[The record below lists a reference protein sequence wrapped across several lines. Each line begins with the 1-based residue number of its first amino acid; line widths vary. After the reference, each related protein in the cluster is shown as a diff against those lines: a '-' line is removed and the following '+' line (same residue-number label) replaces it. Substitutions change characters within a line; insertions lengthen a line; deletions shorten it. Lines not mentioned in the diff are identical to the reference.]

1 MKIIFGTSNKRKTE
15 DIVKVINENRF
26 DLEVLTLEDIGWNLA
41 DIEEDGI
48 TLEENSLIKANAIL
62 NFCKNHSIHYP
73 IITDDA
79 GLFINALDGRPGIY
93 TARYAEEERMK
104 NPSLPSYECVNKV
117 LRELEG
123 IENRKAYYQCV
134 VTCMKADGSFKQN
147 IGRTEGEIAAEITEP
162 IIRPYFYSIF
172 NYQGINFRNLN
183 EEKLKETYRF
193 QALKQALEELL
204 KDEQNMD

>member
-1 MKIIFGTSNKRKTE
+1 
-15 DIVKVINENRF
+15 
-26 DLEVLTLEDIGWNLA
+26 
-41 DIEEDGI
+41 
-48 TLEENSLIKANAIL
+48 
-62 NFCKNHSIHYP
+62 
-73 IITDDA
+73 
-79 GLFINALDGRPGIY
+79 
-93 TARYAEEERMK
+93 
-104 NPSLPSYECVNKV
+104 
-117 LRELEG
+117 
-123 IENRKAYYQCV
+123 
-134 VTCMKADGSFKQN
+134 MKADGSFKQN